1 MASAY
6 VFVGPGTTVKLPFG
20 IESVASEILD
30 GDGKWETG
38 IEYQPPVCG
47 PASVYRS
54 DCFGFD
60 LDESGADLAPLEP
73 KDFTEGVPTEF
84 SKAFAVYSGITCT
97 PVGNFWATAEARG
110 REFLLNGRERALEN
124 EMALG
129 TAHAGPFLTDAT
141 TVDVT
146 PTPGTPV
153 TIAQGIALLEQ
164 WVGANSAG
172 QGVLLGARREVLL
185 ASSERAVKSP
195 DVGQKTLYTKLNT
208 PVAALSGF
216 DFLTGPA
223 AAAAGAGQAWLFAL
237 GSAPRIWRG
246 EIFGPPRGESL
257 DRAYNDLFILHE
269 QVFTYA
275 WNCGQ
280 AAVLVYNGTD
290 ADASLGLPVES

>member
-1 MASAY
+1 MASPY

-60 LDESGADLAPLEP
+60 PDESGADLAPLEP

-84 SKAFAVYSGITCT
+84 SKSFAIYSGIQCS
-97 PVGNFWATAEARG
+97 PIGNFWATAEARG
-110 REFLLNGRERALEN
+110 REYLLNGRERALEN

-141 TVDVT
+141 TTDVT

-153 TIAQGIALLEQ
+153 SLAAGFALLEQ
-164 WVGANSAG
+164 WIGANSAG
-172 QGVLLGARREVLL
+172 QGVILGSRGEISFA
-185 ASSERAVKSP
+185 ASYAARAVAQP
-195 DVGQKTLYTKLNT
+195 EVGQKTLYSRLNT

-216 DFLTGPA
+216 NFLTGPA
-223 AAAAGAGQAWLFAL
+223 GAAAGAGEEWLFAL

-257 DRAYNDLFILHE
+257 ERGYNDLFILHE

-275 WNCGQ
+275 WNCGA
-280 AAVLVYNGTD
+280 AAVLVQG
-290 ADASLGLPVES
+290 PQ